1 MKQFFDPEINIS
13 IFDREE
19 IVTNSARLDGLS
31 EETMGQ
37 KGIYKAVSMERILAA
52 NNVMEFKD

>member
-31 EETMGQ
+31 DENMGQ
-37 KGIYKAVSMERILAA
+37 NGIYKAVAMEKILKA
-52 NNVMEFKD
+52 NDVINFTF

>member
-31 EETMGQ
+31 DENMGQ
-37 KGIYKAVSMERILAA
+37 NGIYKAVAMEKILDA
-52 NNVMEFKD
+52 NEVISVVY

>member
-31 EETMGQ
+31 DENMGQ
-37 KGIYKAVSMERILAA
+37 NGIYKAVAMEKILDA
-52 NNVMEFKD
+52 NEVIGFEY

>member
-19 IVTNSARLDGLS
+19 FVTNSARLDGLND
-31 EETMGQ
+31 ENMGQ
-37 KGIYKAVSMERILAA
+37 NGIYKAVTMEKILDA
-52 NNVMEFKD
+52 NDVIRFVY

>member
-19 IVTNSARLDGLS
+19 IVTNSARLDELS

-37 KGIYKAVSMERILAA
+37 NGIYKAVAMEKILDA
-52 NNVMEFKD
+52 NDVIQFTF

>member
-37 KGIYKAVSMERILAA
+37 NGIYKAVSMERILAA